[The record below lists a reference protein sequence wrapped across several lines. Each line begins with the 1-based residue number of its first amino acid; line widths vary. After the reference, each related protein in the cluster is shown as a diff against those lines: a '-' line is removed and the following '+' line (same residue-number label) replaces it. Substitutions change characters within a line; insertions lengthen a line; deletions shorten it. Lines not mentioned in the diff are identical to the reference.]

1 MNWILLTIILLVICW
16 FEVFGVLGIGKGA
29 AKGWIAVS
37 VVGEASLTSCV
48 DDLPSINSRIGYFLV
63 VVTTAMVLTTIWLVP
78 WSLIACRSFDPRA
91 LGAGDLLLFLGSL
104 LLLLRAAVAA
114 WSVAGLRGCRRCSP

>member
-63 VVTTAMVLTTIWLVP
+63 VVTTAIVLAAVWLVP
-78 WSLIACRSFDPRA
+78 WSLIAHGSFTPEM
-91 LGAGDLLLFLGSL
+91 LGAGNLLLLLDSL
-104 LLLLRAAVAA
+104 LLLLSTVAA
-114 WSVAGLRGCRRCSP
+114 RGAASLRSY